1 MIFLYIKVI
10 LTNAA
15 GSLNQSYKVGDL
27 MVLKDHSSFPML
39 SLSHPLIG
47 PHDERFGPRF
57 TAVNNIYI
65 KPLREMFMECGTELN
80 IKLHEG
86 VYGTVGGP
94 TFETVTDARMFLN
107 AGWDCVG
114 MSTSHEAV
122 VAYNCGLKVLSFSI
136 VTDKVAI
143 DYDSEEYPH
152 HEDIVK
158 VANSRARDSELL
170 VAHFLKKLKDSSFF
184 L

>member
-1 MIFLYIKVI
+1 
-10 LTNAA
+10 
-15 GSLNQSYKVGDL
+15 LNRSYQVGDL
-27 MVLKDHSSFPML
+27 MVLKDHASFPML

-57 TAVNNIYI
+57 TAVNNIY
-65 KPLREMFMECGTELN
+65 KKELRQLFLQCGQELN

-114 MSTSHEAV
+114 MSTTHEAV
-122 VAYNCGLKVLSFSI
+122 VAYNCGLKVLAFSI
-136 VTDKVAI
+136 VTDRVAVE
-143 DYDSEEYPH
+143 YDLEEYPH
-152 HEDIVK
+152 HEEIVK

-170 VAHFLKKLKDSSFF
+170 VATLLKKLKETHSHILD
-184 L
+184 